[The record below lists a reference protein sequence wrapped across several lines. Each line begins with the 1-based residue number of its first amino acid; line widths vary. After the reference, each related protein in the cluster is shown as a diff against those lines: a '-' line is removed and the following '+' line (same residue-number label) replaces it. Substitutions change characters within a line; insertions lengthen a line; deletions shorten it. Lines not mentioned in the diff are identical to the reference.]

1 MISVKSYNISAYVKN
16 CILST
21 VIYLLERVHWKRY
34 LSERIN
40 SLVGHFQFM
49 VEQKHNLV
57 GHLILPQIFAVGQ
70 NVRFVFC
77 LVGQFWILVGHCP
90 MPDRYFKA

>member
-1 MISVKSYNISAYVKN
+1 MISVKSYKCLCKKLYFEYCNLFIRKGS
-16 CILST
+16 
-21 VIYLLERVHWKRY
+21 LERY

-57 GHLILPQIFAVGQ
+57 GHLILPQIFPVGQ